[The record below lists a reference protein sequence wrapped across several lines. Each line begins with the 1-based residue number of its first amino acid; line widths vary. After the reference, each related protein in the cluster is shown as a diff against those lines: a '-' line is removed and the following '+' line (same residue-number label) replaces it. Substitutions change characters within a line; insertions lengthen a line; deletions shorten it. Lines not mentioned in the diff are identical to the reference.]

1 MTDSLS
7 TTDDTNQVIHF
18 DGREQ
23 ATSLALQLVQ
33 QARRE
38 ICFFGDNIDAVLF
51 DHADILENLS
61 EFARRSERTNIKFV
75 IHSSKKNLQDSH
87 GFIPLAQ
94 RLSSSIQINKTDQ
107 QHQDLKQMFLIVDDA
122 GYLYCKN
129 NAIYSG
135 RACFNDRQEVRALK
149 QSFSEIW
156 NHSVTDINTRR
167 LSI

>member
-1 MTDSLS
+1 MTDTLS
-7 TTDDTNQVIHF
+7 TNDAKQVIHF
-18 DGREQ
+18 DNREQ
-23 ATSLALQLVQ
+23 AKELALQLVQ

-38 ICFFGDNIDAVLF
+38 ICFFGGSIDPILF
-51 DHADILENLS
+51 DHSDILESLS
-61 EFARRSERTNIKFV
+61 EFARSSERTSIKFV
-75 IHSSKKNLQDSH
+75 IHSSKKNLQESH

-94 RLSSSIQINKTDQ
+94 RLSSSIHLHTTDQ
-107 QHQDLKQMFLIVDDA
+107 QHQNLNQMFLTIDDD

-129 NAIYSG
+129 YEVYTG